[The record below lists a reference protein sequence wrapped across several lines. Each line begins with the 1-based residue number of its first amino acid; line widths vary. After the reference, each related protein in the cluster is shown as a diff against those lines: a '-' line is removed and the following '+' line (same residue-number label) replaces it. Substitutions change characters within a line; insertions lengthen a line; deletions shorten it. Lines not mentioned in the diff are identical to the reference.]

1 MSRWIFLRGLTRESR
16 HWGDFPARFR
26 RELVDAAIT
35 PLDLPGNG
43 EFNDRPSPTN
53 VAAMAEACRNEL
65 RARGISP
72 PYHLLAMSLGAMV
85 AVAWAD
91 LHPGELRACVL
102 INTSLRPFNPFWQ
115 RLRPRNYLT
124 LLGFLLPGRSART
137 REAAILR
144 LTSRLAGHE
153 NRELDEDRGP
163 TREEIIEEWTDWQLQ
178 RPVSGANALRQLWAA
193 SRFRAPEQKPPVP
206 MLVLAGAADELV
218 DPECSRQLAR
228 HWQTAFAEHPQA
240 GHDLP
245 LDAGAWVSAQVSDW
259 ILWSRD

>member
-26 RELVDAAIT
+26 RELADAEIT
-35 PLDLPGNG
+35 LLDLPGNG
-43 EFNDRPSPTN
+43 EFNDRQSPAS

-65 RARGISP
+65 LARGVAP
-72 PYHLLAMSLGAMV
+72 PYQLLAMSLGAMV

-91 LHPGELRACVL
+91 KYPGELRGCVL
-102 INTSLRPFNPFWQ
+102 INTSMRPFNPFWQ
-115 RLRPRNYLT
+115 RLQPRNYPT
-124 LLGFLLPGRSART
+124 LLGFLLPGRSARA
-137 REAAILR
+137 REEAILR
-144 LTSRLAGHE
+144 LTSRLAGIDQGVANNATE
-153 NRELDEDRGP
+153 P
-163 TREEIIEEWTDWQLQ
+163 TRAQIVEEWTDWHLQ

-206 MLVLAGAADELV
+206 MLVLAGAADQLV
-218 DPECSRQLAR
+218 DPQCSRQLAR
-228 HWQTAFAEHPQA
+228 HWQTAFAEHPSA

-259 ILWSRD
+259 ILWARS